1 MNYKHFLITRF
12 NLSLQF
18 GCEFRDP
25 DENPT
30 LKILDEDYLEK
41 RFEIFEKYT
50 LKSISEQTVQDFTWI
65 ILFHKRTP
73 DKFLKRILDLK
84 KIYDFEDLYL
94 DENELFYFSQYC
106 AERGISSDFYI
117 TSRIEN
123 DDMIDKDYMKL
134 IHDYADENLQ
144 ECFISFVN
152 GAKLDLMSDKMYSI
166 AWRSNHFI
174 TLVNSSNDT
183 TVFDYIHSKI
193 TQEDVEL
200 VSIRTEVPMWIEL
213 IHETN
218 IFNRITPR
226 DKLIDK

>member
-73 DKFLKRILDLK
+73 AALSCIL
-84 KIYDFEDLYL
+84 
-94 DENELFYFSQYC
+94 
-106 AERGISSDFYI
+106 
-117 TSRIEN
+117 TSRF
-123 DDMIDKDYMKL
+123 YP
-134 IHDYADENLQ
+134 
-144 ECFISFVN
+144 V
-152 GAKLDLMSDKMYSI
+152 
-166 AWRSNHFI
+166 R
-174 TLVNSSNDT
+174 
-183 TVFDYIHSKI
+183 
-193 TQEDVEL
+193 
-200 VSIRTEVPMWIEL
+200 
-213 IHETN
+213 
-218 IFNRITPR
+218 
-226 DKLIDK
+226 